1 MTFSDATDQ
10 RKNFIDQLRILCAV
24 DFFKMAMYRVIRVS
38 LKLIFAMASMVVMS
52 SANCSDPGIPR
63 HGSRTVWPSGRF
75 SDGTIIIFS
84 CNSFYNLTGAKKILC
99 SKGRWSGKRPTCQPP
114 GCPLPTPNFPNA
126 HLKYQ
131 SLQNTKGSYVEYACN
146 IGYTSNG
153 RPTKILCDKD
163 HESLGYFWNGNIT
176 CEKIRCG
183 RPPRIAHGNVT
194 TGPHSD
200 GARTMATYYCFS
212 GYKLL
217 DYNRKQQP
225 IFRMSCVD
233 GSGGGVWQTQ
243 YLPKCVKTCP
253 TSDVTI
259 DHGEVKSNPFYEGSY
274 NFTENM
280 TAIFVCED
288 HYKLEGNQKP
298 KCMESG
304 LWSAKAPHC
313 VLNVC
318 EHLENITNGEI
329 TFNNSK
335 AIATKAPI
343 WTEASYKCRIMYRL
357 IGNRTRQCR
366 PGGHWSGQS
375 NPVCE
380 ESKLTCRRLD
390 LANGGYKPVIGE
402 YRLNQQITPS
412 CNSGYL
418 LWGPPSLTCK
428 DYSDDAADWL
438 YLGCV
443 KTNGNRELYC
453 DNTQF
458 PECVTP
464 EEFEKNCRKVGG
476 HATDVSKKGRQ
487 SMSCEMS
494 ALEEVPDVPGESQ
507 QPNRELDK
515 MTIVIASTGSTLGA
529 LVVLL
534 AALYC
539 FRQRIRRIRR
549 PSYRSR
555 RYSDDDRIAFIAYAG
570 DVHFILPSYD
580 EAISQV
586 ERSPPSF
593 ESVVEGTQGSAN
605 RSTTDSNG
613 NQNTNQSGN
622 TESNH
627 TTANTNRATEDDDLR
642 TDQELAR
649 GQSIRIVSN
658 PLANNGRDAICSSTT
673 QNADHASSSESER
686 RVGFSDEHTCLNA
699 CGKESSPNR
708 PSEDIPSSS
717 SEEDLTSNQTQ
728 PLLSNSRMGVRM

>member
-1 MTFSDATDQ
+1 MLITLRVQ
-10 RKNFIDQLRILCAV
+10 RGTRYIVLL
-24 DFFKMAMYRVIRVS
+24 VS
-38 LKLIFAMASMVVMS
+38 
-52 SANCSDPGIPR
+52 
-63 HGSRTVWPSGRF
+63 T
-75 SDGTIIIFS
+75 
-84 CNSFYNLTGAKKILC
+84 
-99 SKGRWSGKRPTCQPP
+99 
-114 GCPLPTPNFPNA
+114 GCPLPTPDFPNA
-126 HLKYQ
+126 RLKSP
-131 SLQNTKGSYVEYACN
+131 SLQNTKGSYVEYVCN
-146 IGYTSNG
+146 VGYTSKG

-163 HESLGYFWNGNIT
+163 RESQGFFWNGNIT

-183 RPPRIAHGNVT
+183 PPPRIANGNVT
-194 TGPHSD
+194 FGPHLD
-200 GARTMATYYCFS
+200 GSTRAHYHCFS
-212 GYKLL
+212 GYTLL
-217 DYNRKQQP
+217 DYKGHQSKVA
-225 IFRMSCVD
+225 FTMSCKE
-233 GSGGGVWQTQ
+233 GRRGGVWQAQ
-243 YLPKCVKTCP
+243 YVPKCVKTCRK
-253 TSDVTI
+253 SDVKI
-259 DHGEVKSNPFYEGSY
+259 DHGDVNSTLPHRGSY

-280 TAIFVCED
+280 TAIFSCD
-288 HYKLEGNQKP
+288 RHYKLEGVRVL

-304 LWSAKAPHC
+304 LWSGKAPHC
-313 VLNVC
+313 VLNIC
-318 EHLENITNGEI
+318 KSPREI
-329 TFNNSK
+329 KDGRVTVNDTK
-335 AIATKAPI
+335 ADHTSAPI
-343 WTEASYKCRIMYRL
+343 WTVASYECEVGFKL
-357 IGNRTRQCR
+357 IGTKTRQCQ
-366 PGGHWSGQS
+366 PGGHWSGQR
-375 NPVCE
+375 NPFCNV
-380 ESKLTCRRLD
+380 SMLTCEKKD
-390 LANGGYKPVIGE
+390 LANGVYEPSIGK
-402 YRLNQQITPS
+402 YSLNQKITPH
-412 CNSGYL
+412 CDNGFF
-418 LWGPPSLTCK
+418 LWGPPSLICK
-428 DYSDDAADWL
+428 DNFELEYRGEWV
-438 YLGCV
+438 YLGCKGNHEPYCG
-443 KTNGNRELYC
+443 KTQE
-453 DNTQF
+453 

-464 EEFEKNCRKVGG
+464 AKFEEKCKEVGG
-476 HATDVSKKGRQ
+476 HVTVVPKKGKD
-487 SMSCEMS
+487 SMVCERS
-494 ALEEVPDVPGESQ
+494 TVEEPDAPDESQ

-627 TTANTNRATEDDDLR
+627 TAANTNRATEDDDLR
-642 TDQELAR
+642 TDQELAQ

-658 PLANNGRDAICSSTT
+658 PLANNGRDTICSSTT

-728 PLLSNSRMGVRM
+728 PLLSNSRRGVRM